1 MYVDHNNFRG
11 TDLWYDA
18 FVQNIV
24 NIYETQQI
32 KSGLGEALKKLTFVT
47 VHRSRGQRVRGGFC
61 HQPKLK

>member
-47 VHRSRGQRVRGGFC
+47 VGVKVRESEVDFVIN
-61 HQPKLK
+61 PN